1 MKIQTIR
8 VVRVNFPTRVP
19 KTAARREPWNSHA
32 EVANP
37 MSRYPHVKR
46 MRALWQPKFE
56 GAYVQVTAENGASGF
71 APLWPA
77 RPLQP
82 VIEHFDSQLCGQ
94 EALAS

>member
-1 MKIQTIR
+1 MKIKSIR
-8 VVRVNFPTRVP
+8 VVRVNFPPRAL
-19 KTAARREPWNSHA
+19 KTPTRRESWSSHA

-46 MRALWQPKFE
+46 QRSMWQPKFE
-56 GAYVQVTAENGASGF
+56 GAYVQVTAENGVSGY

-82 VIEHFDSQLCGQ
+82 VIEHFTTS
-94 EALAS
+94 